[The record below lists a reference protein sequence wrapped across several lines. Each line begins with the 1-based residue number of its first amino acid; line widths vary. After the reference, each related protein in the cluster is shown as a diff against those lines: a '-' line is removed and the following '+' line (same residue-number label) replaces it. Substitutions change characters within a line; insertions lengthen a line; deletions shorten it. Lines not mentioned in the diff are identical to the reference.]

1 MLLILAGCGTAAPV
15 KPAAPAGYDFPAL
28 TDRVVDAA
36 KLLPPPMRSSMSTRL
51 ATLEKDTG
59 HQFVVVT
66 VPSLAGHTIED
77 YGVTLLRTWGIGR
90 KDINDGVLLIVAP
103 RERKVRIEVGY
114 GLEAALR
121 DEEAKVVIDTAILP
135 AFRKGD
141 YPGGIDAGVDG
152 VIREI
157 APVKRLAA

>member
-1 MLLILAGCGTAAPV
+1 MLLVLAGSGTAAPV

-36 KLLPPPMRSSMSTRL
+36 KLLPSPVRSSMSTRL
-51 ATLEKDTG
+51 AALEKDAG

-66 VPSLAGHTIED
+66 VPSLTGHTIEN
-77 YGVTLLRTWGIGR
+77 YGVTLLRIWGIGR

-114 GLEAALR
+114 GLEGALR
-121 DEEAKVVIDTAILP
+121 DEEAKAVIDTAILP

-141 YPGGIDAGVDG
+141 YPGGIAAGVDG
-152 VIREI
+152 VMREI
-157 APVKRLAA
+157 TPAKRLAA